1 MGSVPWAVRHSRAL
15 ASSAAS
21 SSFSLL
27 STAAA
32 ISASFFLT
40 DSVLLAYVLNT
51 PTSERED
58 GVVQRIQSTA

>member
-1 MGSVPWAVRHSRAL
+1 MVGSVPWAVWHGPAL

-51 PTSERED
+51 PT
-58 GVVQRIQSTA
+58 